1 MVATRRSRSQGRA
14 GHSSGAEAARASS
27 PRFISFGAM
36 GWAIAAAI
44 AAVLLRRKTPAP
56 GLCPVDPAACHF
68 SQHLDGARS
77 MLRMRAAALKD
88 VCNVSVSRLPEV
100 APGLASDAVVV
111 DACTDSTA
119 NCSTL
124 VHLSGVHGVE
134 GYAGSAIQSALL
146 LHWAWGENPGDRCPP
161 RGTRAVL
168 IHAVNPFGM
177 AYGRRWNEK
186 GVDLNRNALK
196 LSEPFEGLVDRR
208 RVTEDAYAELS
219 SLLNP
224 TSWSEAKFWW
234 RALSTVARKGFV
246 ATKRVLVS
254 GQYSVPDGL
263 WFGGKELQKSH
274 KYVLKFLGKVVPPSS
289 RIFLVDAHTGLG
301 PSGVDTLMALGD
313 DASLDGVRHVF
324 GEPDGTFLYGET
336 ATGAASG
343 YDATIGDVPRGYADR
358 LGWTNARGLTQ
369 EFGTVPGLLVARA
382 LVRENA
388 AWHHG
393 DEAEQRAAARDVRD
407 AFCVPSAAWQASV
420 VERGVTVARQALAG
434 LADGRLP

>member
-1 MVATRRSRSQGRA
+1 MVATRRSRSKKGAGR
-14 GHSSGAEAARASS
+14 SSETGAARASPS
-27 PRFISFGAM
+27 RRFISFGAM
-36 GWAIAAAI
+36 GWALAAAI
-44 AAVLLRRKTPAP
+44 AAVLLRRKAPAP
-56 GLCPVDPAACHF
+56 GICPVDPAACHF
-68 SQHLDGARS
+68 SSHLDGARS
-77 MLRMRAAALKD
+77 LLRMRAAALKD

-100 APGLASDAVVV
+100 APGLATDAVVV
-111 DACTDSTA
+111 DNCAGA

-161 RGTRAVL
+161 RNTRAVL

-177 AYGRRWNEK
+177 AYGRRWNEA

-208 RVTEDAYAELS
+208 RDVEDAYAELS

-274 KYVLKFLGKVVPPSS
+274 KYVLKFLGKVVEPSS

-301 PSGVDTLMALGD
+301 PSGVDTLMALG

-434 LADGRLP
+434 LAGGRIP

>member
-1 MVATRRSRSQGRA
+1 M
-14 GHSSGAEAARASS
+14 
-27 PRFISFGAM
+27 
-36 GWAIAAAI
+36 AAI
-44 AAVLLRRKTPAP
+44 AAVALRRKTPAP
-56 GLCPVDPAACHF
+56 GICPIDPAACHF
-68 SQHLDGARS
+68 SSHLDGARS
-77 MLRMRAAALKD
+77 LIRMRAAALKD

-100 APGLASDAVVV
+100 APGLATDAVVV
-111 DACTDSTA
+111 DACKDAA

-146 LHWAWGENPGDRCPP
+146 LNWAWGENAGDRCPP

-208 RVTEDAYAELS
+208 RDVEDAYAELS

-224 TSWSEAKFWW
+224 TSWSELTFWW
-234 RALSTVARKGFV
+234 RALTTVARKGFV

-263 WFGGKELQKSH
+263 WYGGTDLQKSH
-274 KYVLKFLGKVVPPSS
+274 KYVLKFLGKVVEPS
-289 RIFLVDAHTGLG
+289 RPIFLVDAHTGLG

>member
-1 MVATRRSRSQGRA
+1 MVATRRSRSQRRA
-14 GHSSGAEAARASS
+14 GHSSGTDAARASS
-27 PRFISFGAM
+27 PQRFISFAAVR
-36 GWAIAAAI
+36 WAIVAAI
-44 AAVLLRRKTPAP
+44 AAVALRRKAPAP
-56 GLCPVDPAACHF
+56 GICPVDPAACHF

-77 MLRMRAAALKD
+77 LLRMRAAALKD

-100 APGLASDAVVV
+100 APGLATDAVVV
-111 DACTDSTA
+111 DNCAGA

-146 LHWAWGENPGDRCPP
+146 LKWAWGENPGDRCPP
-161 RGTRAVL
+161 RGTKAVL

-186 GVDLNRNALK
+186 GVDLNRNALR

-208 RVTEDAYAELS
+208 RDVEDAYAELS

-254 GQYSVPDGL
+254 GQYSVPNGL
-263 WFGGKELQKSH
+263 WYGGTDLQKSH
-274 KYVLKFLGKVVPPSS
+274 KYVLKFLGKVVEPSS

-313 DASLDGVRHVF
+313 EASLDGVRHVF